1 MTTCLV
7 TVVEV
12 MSLASVTTHQ
22 NDHITGFNKNYVKM
36 QLCIPF
42 RSSSCPGVQS
52 GACTGNGQP
61 GDNPWILY
69 GALIAGPDRWDN
81 YVDDRNDY
89 IQCEVA
95 CDYNA
100 GFQSS
105 VAALLN

>member
-1 MTTCLV
+1 MAEV
-7 TVVEV
+7 TL
-12 MSLASVTTHQ
+12 SASVTIPP
-22 NDHITGFNKNYVKM
+22 NVHIIGSYDISRFSE
-36 QLCIPF
+36 IF
-42 RSSSCPGVQS
+42 ISRSSSCPGVQN

-105 VAALLN
+105 IAALLN